1 MQPSL
6 ADNKP
11 NILADIKRDHAQF
24 FSLHRQYQESNAD
37 EEKQTLVWQ
46 LIHDLTVHSLA
57 EEEVLYPEFTKHM
70 GSRCRDH
77 ALSEHKT
84 LKDILSDIDAMTVT
98 SPGFNDKLKILM
110 MALEHHIKEEEDEM
124 LVEFAGLVQRE
135 DLAHLAEKFQKSKLH
150 VPTRPHPWAPDKPM
164 TGNII
169 TNTLTAPLD
178 KLRDAVRHGM
188 GPAHSNAPAGH
199 NQS

>member
-1 MQPSL
+1 MQPSI
-6 ADNKP
+6 AGGKP

-24 FSLHRQYQESNAD
+24 FSLYRQYKETSAD

-57 EEEVLYPEFTKHM
+57 EEEVLYPEMTKHM
-70 GSRCRDH
+70 GTKCRDH

-84 LKDILSDIDAMTVT
+84 LKDILSDIDAMTVA
-98 SPGFNDKLKILM
+98 SPGFNDKLKMLM
-110 MALEHHIKEEEDEM
+110 VALEHHIKEEEDEM
-124 LVEFAGLVQRE
+124 LVEFARLVGRD
-135 DLAHLAEKFQKSKLH
+135 DLAQLAGKFQKAKLH
-150 VPTRPHPWAPDKPM
+150 VPTRPHAWAPDKPS

-188 GPAHSNAPAGH
+188 GPAHNNAPAG
-199 NQS
+199 QS